1 MRVSFLV
8 AWSSIFADIRRSH
21 ENVHIPCRF
30 FPSPVQ
36 TSAVHI
42 ELIDLHIENTFAGTK
57 NHSGEKFALKSP
69 NLIRFRRYS
78 KSFEVSKAEAATQKD
93 TFRSLPSKVIYFN
106 SRLFLQVLPSKV
118 FWISTTLRLRQFK
131 LIRIFLLNIFQIKL
145 TVTYD
150 NVMICKMI
158 TLISYISGLSFLLI
172 KCLRVVEIQNTFLTF
187 STKSETTAPFKARFN
202 FQPFHV
208 VCATQDAVLAIDI
221 NS

>member
-78 KSFEVSKAEAATQKD
+78 KSFEVSKAEAATQNYIIHAFD
-93 TFRSLPSKVIYFN
+93 VPSKVRRY
-106 SRLFLQVLPSKV
+106 
-118 FWISTTLRLRQFK
+118 
-131 LIRIFLLNIFQIKL
+131 LI
-145 TVTYD
+145 VS
-150 NVMICKMI
+150 VICKNK
-158 TLISYISGLSFLLI
+158 LL
-172 KCLRVVEIQNTFLTF
+172 K
-187 STKSETTAPFKARFN
+187 
-202 FQPFHV
+202 
-208 VCATQDAVLAIDI
+208 
-221 NS
+221 

>member
-1 MRVSFLV
+1 MEFQCKTGWKSSRRSKSNFERDYLLMRVSFLV

-30 FPSPVQ
+30 FPSP
-36 TSAVHI
+36 
-42 ELIDLHIENTFAGTK
+42 LRRYK

-93 TFRSLPSKVIYFN
+93 TFRSLLPSKVIYFN

-131 LIRIFLLNIFQIKL
+131 LIRIFL
-145 TVTYD
+145 
-150 NVMICKMI
+150 MI

-172 KCLRVVEIQNTFLTF
+172 KCLRVVEISLL
-187 STKSETTAPFKARFN
+187 KSRIP
-202 FQPFHV
+202 
-208 VCATQDAVLAIDI
+208 
-221 NS
+221 S